1 MEVVKQS
8 LVALEDDPD
17 MRAFFLAKLSA
28 SGRGESD
35 PASESASDEDN
46 RRVVFKIRVK
56 SDQAQTALSQAM
68 TSKDLNSRHRDTW

>member
-8 LVALEDDPD
+8 LAALETDTTR
-17 MRAFFLAKLSA
+17 RAFFLTKLSA

-35 PASESASDEDN
+35 PASSNATAEEN

-56 SDQAQTALSQAM
+56 SDRTQTDLTRALDQRAM
-68 TSKDLNSRHRDTW
+68 PTQVRPGY